1 MIRNVEQAF
10 KEIKNF
16 SVEGWDGDYR
26 PAGRQFLKEVLEEQM
41 ALAVDRYLAEVVVQ
55 GIADGR
61 NGSYPRHLLTELG
74 DLELSVRRTRTFN
87 PASLL
92 KQWAGRFA
100 RRARSVERMIL
111 SSFTLGLSTRKVGPA
126 LLPVLGELVS
136 AATVSRIARRP
147 RCHRLPGGSWQPQA
161 PASPFGAPLISCAA
175 VGSGSRRRRGR

>member
-41 ALAVDRYLAEVVVQ
+41 ALAVDRHLAEVVVQ

-136 AATVSRIARRP
+136 AE
-147 RCHRLPGGSWQPQA
+147 QPSLRVMIA
-161 PASPFGAPLISCAA
+161 PAHSRNGVRTSYRWKASAVCRRTGAHDPLA
-175 VGSGSRRRRGR
+175 VRDGGVLHQ